1 MKISGRVWIFAFKI
15 GRTQGTNKKM
25 RPETEHNMNYVPKS
39 ENEVGHLK
47 LFSLNGKKV
56 VHISYE

>member
-1 MKISGRVWIFAFKI
+1 
-15 GRTQGTNKKM
+15 
-25 RPETEHNMNYVPKS
+25 MNYVPKS